1 MTLIG
6 ITGCTALL
14 LTGFGIQ
21 DSISSVMDIQFGNIQ
36 VYDAVVMLDET
47 VTEESSE
54 VNTILDENGITEK
67 SYPAGRIKIILIQEE
82 LGL

>member
-21 DSISSVMDIQFGNIQ
+21 DSISSLMDKQFGSIQ
-36 VYDAVVMLDET
+36 VYDAVVMLDEELN
-47 VTEESSE
+47 EESSE
-54 VNTILDENGITEK
+54 VNMLLANNGITEK
-67 SYPAGRIKIILIQEE
+67 GYILSLIHI
-82 LGL
+82 L